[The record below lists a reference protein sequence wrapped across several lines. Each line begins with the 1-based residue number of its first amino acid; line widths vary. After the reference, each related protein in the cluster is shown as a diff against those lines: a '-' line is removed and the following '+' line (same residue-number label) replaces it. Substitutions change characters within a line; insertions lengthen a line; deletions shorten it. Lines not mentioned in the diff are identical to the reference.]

1 MRRGGEHVQ
10 HALGESLPGVG
21 DAAGHRQ
28 RPQVV
33 ERVGDLLVDRA
44 LAVLELALDRERL
57 LAVAR

>member
-1 MRRGGEHVQ
+1 MCRTPSEKPC
-10 HALGESLPGVG
+10 PGVG

-28 RPQVV
+28 RAQIV

-57 LAVAR
+57 VAVAR